1 VRCGQQEPNG
11 WVRCGQQ
18 ELTVR
23 IAFAARWCWAVG
35 QVTTSVTL
43 ELTGFVPLT

>member
-1 VRCGQQEPNG
+1 LRE
-11 WVRCGQQ
+11 Q